1 MREGGSV
8 GMWGEKGEYGYEGRG
23 VWVCEG
29 REGSVGV

>member
-1 MREGGSV
+1 MWVCGERKGSV
-8 GMWGEKGEYGYEGRG
+8 GVREGIG